1 MVDEIRIH
9 SGTQVRLRG
18 LRDDELPAS
27 FLQNLQEL
35 ARRERQVEAVY
46 LFGMQPE
53 DEEERVAMVLALRGG
68 IFSNKSE
75 EFLRLVNTIGQLLP
89 SDLSINVYRFGA
101 SQLIAGYCLQTLD
114 PVFLRSPNWV
124 EKQRRRFDD

>member
-1 MVDEIRIH
+1 VVDEIRIH

-53 DEEERVAMVLALRGG
+53 DEEERVALVLALRGG
-68 IFSNKSE
+68 LFSNKSE
-75 EFLRLVNTIGQLLP
+75 EFLRLVDTIGQLLP

-114 PVFLRSPNWV
+114 PVFLRSPDWV

>member
-53 DEEERVAMVLALRGG
+53 DEEERVALVLALRGG
-68 IFSNKSE
+68 LFSNKSE
-75 EFLRLVNTIGQLLP
+75 EFLRLVDTIGQLLP

-114 PVFLRSPNWV
+114 PVFLRSPDWV